1 MNGPASEASGV
12 SPRPAQTATSII
24 LGSLAILIFGIQPLL
39 YAAFVGENLIEPDRL
54 GLLSAAEVIAIAIGS
69 SLAIPALKYASVRA
83 IAGLAILIVAAANY
97 FQTRYGS
104 ADMLF
109 AFRMI
114 AGLGSGFLVGI
125 AGMAIA
131 ATSRVGQW
139 AAAYLLAQATSQF
152 LHLQCFA
159 LFWPA
164 PTSKELLLSLAIAAA
179 AMLAG
184 LPFLP
189 RRLGAGTA
197 TETETEAETEAETG
211 LDQGAARPD
220 AMGIRWLAVMFLFVG
235 GVLTIWAYAGVW
247 LESENVSAAS
257 AATILSASL
266 AGQAMGAFA
275 ACLIPSSRHDRLRLT
290 ATTLLLLLS
299 AGAWF
304 AWPGSAF
311 AAAGFGIWWLSSV
324 PILSSILSEAD
335 PRRAALPYAPAAQL
349 AGIAIIPTIAGFL
362 FAARDVELVLFSGC
376 AAIALGL
383 LLGFA
388 RRPRWI
394 IARYKEAL
402 RGAGGGR

>member
-1 MNGPASEASGV
+1 MSGAASEASSV
-12 SPRPAQTATSII
+12 LPRPAQTATSII

-39 YAAFVGENLIEPDRL
+39 YAAFVGESLIEPDRL

-69 SLAIPALKYASVRA
+69 SLAIPALKHASVRA
-83 IAGLAILIVAAANY
+83 IAGLAILLVAAANY
-97 FQTRYGS
+97 FQTLYGS

-109 AFRMI
+109 AFRMV

-152 LHLQCFA
+152 LHLQWFA

-164 PTSKELLLSLAIAAA
+164 PTSKELLLSLAIASA

-184 LPFLP
+184 LPLLP
-189 RRLGAGTA
+189 RRLGAGPAPATG
-197 TETETEAETEAETG
+197 TETG
-211 LDQGAARPD
+211 SDQGTARPD
-220 AMGIRWLAVMFLFVG
+220 AMGFRWLAVMFLFVG

-247 LESENVSAAS
+247 LESENVSAPA
-257 AATILSASL
+257 AATILSSSL
-266 AGQAMGAFA
+266 AGQAAGAFA
-275 ACLIPSSRHDRLRLT
+275 ACLIPSSRHDRLRL
-290 ATTLLLLLS
+290 AGTTLLLLLS

-304 AWPGSAF
+304 AWPGSAI

-324 PILSSILSEAD
+324 PVLSSILSDAD
-335 PRRAALPYAPAAQL
+335 PRRAALPFAPAAQL

-362 FAARDVELVLFSGC
+362 FAAGDVRLVLVSGC
-376 AAIALGL
+376 VAIAFGVLI
-383 LLGFA
+383 GFA
-388 RRPRWI
+388 QRPQRIIAALKARPRRTS
-394 IARYKEAL
+394 ADR
-402 RGAGGGR
+402 

>member
-1 MNGPASEASGV
+1 MSGPASEENGA

-39 YAAFVGENLIEPDRL
+39 YAAFVGEGLIEPDRL

-69 SLAIPALKYASVRA
+69 SLAIPALKHASVRV
-83 IAGLAILIVAAANY
+83 IAALAILLIAAANY
-97 FQTRYGS
+97 FQTLYGS

-109 AFRMI
+109 AFRMV

-164 PTSKELLLSLAIAAA
+164 PTSKELLLSLAIAGA

-197 TETETEAETEAETG
+197 TETGPER
-211 LDQGAARPD
+211 RP
-220 AMGIRWLAVMFLFVG
+220 
-235 GVLTIWAYAGVW
+235 AGTSGPPGPMPW
-247 LESENVSAAS
+247 
-257 AATILSASL
+257 
-266 AGQAMGAFA
+266 AFA
-275 ACLIPSSRHDRLRLT
+275 GSR
-290 ATTLLLLLS
+290 
-299 AGAWF
+299 
-304 AWPGSAF
+304 
-311 AAAGFGIWWLSSV
+311 
-324 PILSSILSEAD
+324 
-335 PRRAALPYAPAAQL
+335 
-349 AGIAIIPTIAGFL
+349 
-362 FAARDVELVLFSGC
+362 
-376 AAIALGL
+376 
-383 LLGFA
+383 
-388 RRPRWI
+388 
-394 IARYKEAL
+394 
-402 RGAGGGR
+402 

>member
-1 MNGPASEASGV
+1 MTGLASEGNGAP
-12 SPRPAQTATSII
+12 PRPAQTATSII

-39 YAAFVGENLIEPDRL
+39 YAAFVGEGLIEPDRL

-69 SLAIPALKYASVRA
+69 SLAIPALKHASVRA
-83 IAGLAILIVAAANY
+83 IAGLAILLVAAANY
-97 FQTRYGS
+97 FQTLHGS

-109 AFRMI
+109 VFRMV

-152 LHLQCFA
+152 LHLQWFA

-164 PTSKELLLSLAIAAA
+164 PTSKELLLSLAIASA

-189 RRLGAGTA
+189 RRLGAGPAPA
-197 TETETEAETEAETG
+197 TGTDKGTG
-211 LDQGAARPD
+211 RPD

-247 LESENVSAAS
+247 LESENVSAPA
-257 AATILSASL
+257 AATILSSSL
-266 AGQAMGAFA
+266 AGQAVGAFA
-275 ACLIPSSRHDRLRLT
+275 ACLVPSSRHDRLRLT
-290 ATTLLLLLS
+290 GTTLLLLLS

-304 AWPGSAF
+304 AWPGSAI

-324 PILSSILSEAD
+324 PVLSSILSDAD
-335 PRRAALPYAPAAQL
+335 PRRAALPFAPAAQL

-362 FAARDVELVLFSGC
+362 FAARDVELVLVSGC
-376 AAIALGL
+376 AAIASGL

-388 RRPRWI
+388 RRPQRI
-394 IARYKEAL
+394 IAWLKEV
-402 RGAGGGR
+402 RCGTGADR

>member
-1 MNGPASEASGV
+1 MSGPASEASGV
-12 SPRPAQTATSII
+12 LPRPAQTATSII
-24 LGSLAILIFGIQPLL
+24 LGSLALLIFGIQPLL
-39 YAAFVGENLIEPDRL
+39 YAAFVGESLIEPDRL

-69 SLAIPALKYASVRA
+69 SLAIPALKHASVMT
-83 IAGLAILIVAAANY
+83 IAGMAVLLVAAANY
-97 FQTRYGS
+97 FQTLYGS

-109 AFRMI
+109 AFRMV

-131 ATSRVGQW
+131 ATRRVGQW

-164 PTSKELLLSLAIAAA
+164 PTSKELLLSLAIAGA

-197 TETETEAETEAETG
+197 TETPTETETG
-211 LDQGAARPD
+211 SDRGTTRPD

-247 LESENVSAAS
+247 LESENVSAPA
-257 AATILSASL
+257 AATILSSSL
-266 AGQAMGAFA
+266 AGQAVGAFA
-275 ACLIPSSRHDRLRLT
+275 ACLIPSSRHDRLRLA

-304 AWPGSAF
+304 AWPGSAI

-324 PILSSILSEAD
+324 PVLSSILSDAD

-362 FAARDVELVLFSGC
+362 FAARDVELVLVSGC

-383 LLGFA
+383 LLGLA

-394 IARYKEAL
+394 AAWFKEAL
-402 RGAGGGR
+402 RGAGGDR

>member
-1 MNGPASEASGV
+1 MTGPAFEENCA

-39 YAAFVGENLIEPDRL
+39 YAAFVGEGLIEPDRL

-69 SLAIPALKYASVRA
+69 SLAIPALKHASVRA
-83 IAGLAILIVAAANY
+83 IAGLAILLVAAANY
-97 FQTRYGS
+97 YQTLHGS

-109 AFRMI
+109 VFRMV

-152 LHLQCFA
+152 LHLQWFA

-164 PTSKELLLSLAIAAA
+164 PTSKELLLSLAIASA

-189 RRLGAGTA
+189 RRLGAGPAPA
-197 TETETEAETEAETG
+197 TEMGT
-211 LDQGAARPD
+211 DQGTGRPD

-247 LESENVSAAS
+247 LESENVSAPA
-257 AATILSASL
+257 AATILSSSL
-266 AGQAMGAFA
+266 AGQAVGAFA

-290 ATTLLLLLS
+290 GTTLLLLLS

-304 AWPGSAF
+304 AWPGSAI

-324 PILSSILSEAD
+324 PVLSSILSDAD
-335 PRRAALPYAPAAQL
+335 PRRAALPFAPAAQL

-362 FAARDVELVLFSGC
+362 LAARDVELVLVSGC
-376 AAIALGL
+376 AAIASGL

-388 RRPRWI
+388 RRPRRI
-394 IARYKEAL
+394 IAWLKERRRRA
-402 RGAGGGR
+402 GADQ

>member
-1 MNGPASEASGV
+1 MSGPASEENGA

-39 YAAFVGENLIEPDRL
+39 YAAFVGEGLIEPDRL

-69 SLAIPALKYASVRA
+69 SLAIPALKHASVRV
-83 IAGLAILIVAAANY
+83 IAALAILLIAAANY
-97 FQTRYGS
+97 FQTLYGS

-109 AFRMI
+109 AFRMV

-164 PTSKELLLSLAIAAA
+164 PTSKELLLSLAIAGA

-197 TETETEAETEAETG
+197 TETGAGTETG
-211 LDQGAARPD
+211 WDQRTARPD
-220 AMGIRWLAVMFLFVG
+220 AVGIRWLAVMFLFVG

-247 LESENVSAAS
+247 LESQNVSAA
-257 AATILSASL
+257 AAAAILSASL
-266 AGQAMGAFA
+266 AGQAAGAFA
-275 ACLIPSSRHDRLRLT
+275 ACLIPNSRHDRLRLI

-324 PILSSILSEAD
+324 PVLSSILSDAD

-362 FAARDVELVLFSGC
+362 FAARNVELVLVSGC
-376 AAIALGL
+376 AAIAFGL

-388 RRPRWI
+388 RRPQWI
-394 IARYKEAL
+394 VARLKVGL
-402 RGAGGGR
+402 RGTSADR